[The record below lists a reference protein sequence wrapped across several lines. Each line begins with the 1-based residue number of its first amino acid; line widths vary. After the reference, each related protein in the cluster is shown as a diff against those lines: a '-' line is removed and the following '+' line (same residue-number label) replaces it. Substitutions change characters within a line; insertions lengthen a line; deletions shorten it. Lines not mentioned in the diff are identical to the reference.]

1 MSENKCVNKQTL
13 LWIGVAIVS
22 ALVAVATVL
31 VVLRR
36 YFKKEELCGDV
47 ECISYEFE
55 PEELAFDDEF
65 GADNVIDVT
74 EVIEEADAEE

>member
-1 MSENKCVNKQTL
+1 MSENKCNKQTL

-22 ALVAVATVL
+22 ALVAAATVA

-36 YFKKEELCGDV
+36 YFKKEELCGDA
-47 ECISYEFE
+47 ECISYDFE
-55 PEELAFDDEF
+55 PEELEFDDEF

-74 EVIEEADAEE
+74 EFIDQAEE

>member
-1 MSENKCVNKQTL
+1 MSDQKTVNKQTL

-22 ALVAVATVL
+22 ALVAAATVA

-36 YFKKEELCGDV
+36 YFKKEELCGDT
-47 ECISYEFE
+47 ECISYDFE
-55 PEELAFDDEF
+55 PEELEFDDEF

-74 EVIEEADAEE
+74 EFIDQAEE

>member
-1 MSENKCVNKQTL
+1 MSNKKCVSKQTL
-13 LWIGVAIVS
+13 LWIGVAVVS
-22 ALVAVATVL
+22 ALVAVATV
-31 VVLRR
+31 VVILRR

-55 PEELAFDDEF
+55 PEELEFDDEF

-74 EVIEEADAEE
+74 EVIEEADTEE